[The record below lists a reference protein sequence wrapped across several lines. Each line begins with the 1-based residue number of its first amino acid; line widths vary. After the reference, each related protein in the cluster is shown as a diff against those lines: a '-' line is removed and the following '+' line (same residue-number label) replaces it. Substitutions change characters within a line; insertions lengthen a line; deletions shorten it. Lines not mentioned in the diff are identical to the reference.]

1 MRYFILITFTIV
13 LYASLFSGSFLFWQD
28 KFQASLVAPK
38 PSLSETRPNTENSID
53 TTTLLFVGDIMLDRG
68 VEWYARQHND
78 WGWPFRKVAPTLA
91 AADLVF
97 GNLESVISDKG
108 TKQGSIYSFR
118 AQPKMLGGLKLA
130 GFDVLSIANN
140 HSLDYGIEALL
151 DSQERLRQAG
161 IIPVGAGKSAAQ
173 ARAPA
178 LFNIKGTT
186 IGILAY
192 TSLGSPFWQAGEKTP
207 GVAWIDS
214 SLLEQLKQDIKK
226 TKQQADIIVV
236 SFHFGEEYQTTP
248 NAVQQLISRT
258 AIDAGANLVIGH
270 HPHVVQPIEQ
280 YKHGF
285 IAYSLGNFV
294 FDQGFSKETMEGM
307 LLKVLVQENSITQ
320 VIPLMIEIASEFQP
334 AISKES
340 M

>member
-1 MRYFILITFTIV
+1 MLIAFIAVF
-13 LYASLFSGSFLFWQD
+13 YASLFSGSFFFWQD
-28 KFQASLVAPK
+28 KFQASLISPK
-38 PSLSETRPNTENSID
+38 PSVSETKQNTENSVD
-53 TTTLLFVGDIMLDRG
+53 TVTLFFVGDIMLDRG
-68 VEWYARQHND
+68 IEWYSRQHND
-78 WGWPFRKVAPTLA
+78 WGWPFRKIAPTLT

-108 TKQGSIYSFR
+108 IKQGSIYSFR

-130 GFDVLSIANN
+130 GFDVLSVANN

-192 TSLGSPFWQAGEKTP
+192 TALGSPFWQAGEKTP
-207 GVAWIDS
+207 GVAWIDTS
-214 SLLEQLKQDIKK
+214 RLEQLKQDIKK

-236 SFHFGEEYQTTP
+236 SFHFGDEYQIKP
-248 NAVQQLISRT
+248 SAMQQFLSRI
-258 AIDAGANLVIGH
+258 AIDVGADLVIGH
-270 HPHVVQPIEQ
+270 HPHVVQPVEQ

-285 IAYSLGNFV
+285 IAYSLGNFI

-307 LLKVLVQENSITQ
+307 VLKVLVQEKKITS
-320 VIPLMIEIASEFQP
+320 VIPLQVAINAFFQP
-334 AISKES
+334 TL
-340 M
+340 MYNQ